1 MNRIAIYGAGG
12 HGKVVAELVELAGYN
27 QVFFFD
33 EQWPSVTLNK
43 HWPLIGDFDSLVE
56 TINDYDGVVV
66 AIGNNRARL
75 EKTNY
80 LIKIGAPLKTFIHPT
95 AYISRYSEIGLGSV
109 IMAHAVVNPFVTIGN
124 AVIIN
129 TAATIDHDSILN
141 DGVHICPGVHLA
153 GAVYVGNE
161 VMIGIGAQV
170 IQGINIEFRATVGA
184 GANVLLDVEPHTTVV
199 GNPAKLI
206 SQKG

>member
-1 MNRIAIYGAGG
+1 MNKIAIYGGGG
-12 HGKVVAELVELAGYN
+12 HGKVVAELVELAGN
-27 QVFFFD
+27 NKVFFFD
-33 EQWPSVTLNK
+33 EQWPSASLNE
-43 HWPLIGDFDSLVE
+43 HWPLVGDFASLVDA
-56 TINDYDGVVV
+56 ISDYDGVIV
-66 AIGNNRARL
+66 AIGNNRVRL

-95 AYISRYSEIGLGSV
+95 ACISHYSEIGLGSV
-109 IMAHAVVNPFVTIGN
+109 IMAHAVVNPFVTVGN

-129 TAATIDHDSILN
+129 TAATIDHDSTLS

-153 GAVYVGNE
+153 GAVNVGNE

-184 GANVLLDVEPHTTVV
+184 GANVLLDVDPHTTVV

-206 SQKG
+206 SRKG